1 MSKRAIE
8 LRTRTPGELLN
19 LLEQNQQELTTLHFQ
34 LANRQ
39 ATNVARLKILRRDI
53 ARIKTLLRED
63 QLRRNG

>member
-19 LLEQNQQELTTLHFQ
+19 LLEQNQQELTTLRFQ